1 MRRLYRDAALA
12 DGRSSELQLDVSVLV
27 EDGHIAWIRP
37 ADDEGDARDAEV
49 IDAGGATIVPGL
61 VDCHS
66 HLTLP
71 GGSHWIDRGMDTPD
85 RLVGYAEHNAHLQTH
100 AGVRW
105 ARDVGAPVG
114 IDPVDG
120 RERALSLGLRDRW
133 SGHAEYPYVRAAGT
147 WVTRAGTLP
156 AGLTAEAKD
165 GDELLELAVGQLDD
179 GADFVKL
186 YLDGP
191 DPETAPWTPGEVAKV
206 VAAAHERG
214 ARVTA
219 HAGRLSGTRVCAEAG
234 VDCIEHGFEIDA
246 DCARLLAEKSIAV
259 VSTLTVIK
267 SWQTFARTTTIDR
280 FASGEGRRRVADRWD
295 AACESVRLARSAG
308 VLLGAGTDFG
318 GGSAR
323 ANQLAWEVEALVEAG
338 LEPWEALA
346 AVTWRAGEILGEP
359 EAGLIREGGHAD
371 FFLVHGDPLSDPS
384 ALWRVWRV
392 AWLDQA
398 KR

>member
-1 MRRLYRDAALA
+1 VKALYRDAALA
-12 DGRSSELQLDVSVLV
+12 DGRSPNLQLGVSVLV

-37 ADDEGDARDAEV
+37 SDGEEDPGDANV
-49 IDAGGATIVPGL
+49 VDAGGATIVPGM

-71 GGSHWIDRGMDTPD
+71 GGSHWIDRGLDSPEQLMH
-85 RLVGYAEHNAHLQTH
+85 YAEHNARLQSH

-114 IDPVDG
+114 VDPVDG
-120 RERALSLGLRDRW
+120 RARALSLGLRERW
-133 SGHAEYPYVRAAGT
+133 RGKVEYPYVRAAGT

-156 AGLTAEAKD
+156 VGLAAEAAD
-165 GDELLELAVGQLDD
+165 ADELLSLALQQLDD
-179 GADFVKL
+179 GADFIKL

-191 DPETAPWTPGEVAKV
+191 DPETAPWTADEVARV

-234 VDCIEHGFEIDA
+234 VDCIEHGFEIDD
-246 DCARLLAEKSIAV
+246 DCARLIAARSIAV

-280 FASGEGRRRVADRWD
+280 FASDDGRKRVADRWD
-295 AACESVRLARSAG
+295 AARESIRRAHEAG

-318 GGSAR
+318 GGSSR

-346 AVTWRAGEILGEP
+346 AVTWKAGEILGEP
-359 EAGLIREGGHAD
+359 EAGQIREGGHAD

-392 AWLDQA
+392 GWLEH
-398 KR
+398 